1 MIFAPCIYAGRLGL
15 TAWRK
20 KSTILIAILLLA
32 LIIFG
37 VHYNIGY
44 GTNSTT
50 EQSQK
55 ESFISEQ
62 GSLEG
67 LQALPIIA
75 QASRKKNLADGD
87 SNSVHF
93 VQNGLSND
101 EHKES
106 PKTEADLTE
115 KEVQNLEQPSRDEIA
130 RRRAQVDRINEERV
144 LQDNNDQISFDNYA
158 NQPQSLMG
166 VPFVNVDTKNPYIP
180 AKRVIH
186 LDLKGAPPKVS
197 YLKRLFPLLK
207 TLGATGLLI
216 EYEDMFPFHGSL
228 ADITAHNAYTKEQ
241 IQEILQ
247 AAKDNDLEV
256 IPLVQTFGHLEF
268 ALKREGFAHLRE
280 VPESPQALCPSLNQS
295 LDFIETMINQVR
307 DQTLTY

>member
-1 MIFAPCIYAGRLGL
+1 MG
-15 TAWRK
+15 TQ
-20 KSTILIAILLLA
+20 
-32 LIIFG
+32 G
-37 VHYNIGY
+37 V
-44 GTNSTT
+44 
-50 EQSQK
+50 
-55 ESFISEQ
+55 
-62 GSLEG
+62 
-67 LQALPIIA
+67 QALPIIA
-75 QASRKKNLADGD
+75 QVHRRTKFSDSD

-93 VQNGLSND
+93 VQNGLSSN

-115 KEVQNLEQPSRDEIA
+115 KQVQNLEQPSRDEIA
-130 RRRAQVDRINEERV
+130 RRRAEVEGINNEQQ
-144 LQDNNDQISFDNYA
+144 LQDNNDQINFDNYA

-166 VPFVNVDTKNPYIP
+166 VPCVNIDEKNPYIP

-216 EYEDMFPFHGSL
+216 EYEDMFPFYGSL
-228 ADITAHNAYTKEQ
+228 AEITAHNAYTKEQ

-280 VPESPQALCPSLNQS
+280 VPESPQAICPSLNQS
-295 LDFIETMINQVR
+295 LDFIETMINQV
-307 DQTLTY
+307 